1 VGNAGLLIFFS
12 VLGAVICAKAR
23 VASGAV
29 IFSLIGLT
37 LFVGTPAGS
46 GLPGAVAEF
55 LSVLDEMT
63 TPTLTDTE
71 PAEGRTG
78 GVG

>member
-1 VGNAGLLIFFS
+1 MGNAGILIVFS
-12 VLGAVICAKAR
+12 VVGAVICAKAR
-23 VASGAV
+23 VAGGAV

-37 LFVGTPAGS
+37 LFVGTTAGS

-55 LSVLDEMT
+55 LSVVDEMT
-63 TPTLTDTE
+63 TPALTDTE
-71 PAEGRTG
+71 PAEAGTG